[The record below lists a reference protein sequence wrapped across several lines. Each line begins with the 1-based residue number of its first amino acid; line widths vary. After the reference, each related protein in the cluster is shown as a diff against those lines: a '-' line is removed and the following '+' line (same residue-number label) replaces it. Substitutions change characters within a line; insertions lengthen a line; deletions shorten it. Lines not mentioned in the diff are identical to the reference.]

1 MKKISLILGAVG
13 ALMSL
18 QTHAVLITHG
28 NLSFENTGNTIEGD
42 GREYIRFDYLT
53 NILKDPSD
61 SAAGTKTLADLT
73 FAETESLLV
82 FGGALFGFR
91 IATRSDA
98 DFFLD
103 SFFSGPN
110 TCSGQTGAAGG
121 PTAGVPVIDP
131 VACGSTFDWVDGDF
145 GNNYST
151 SLFPSSTGLAQ
162 DFVFFLTEGENGAGA
177 IRFDDTFD
185 LPGTPS
191 FVIQDE
197 VVASIDFSDAF
208 AAGGANSTT
217 PISWLLVKD
226 GVAPEPS
233 VLALFGLGLL
243 GLGAFRRGQKV

>member
-28 NLSFENTGNTIEGD
+28 NLSFENTGNTIVGD
-42 GREYIRFDYLT
+42 GKEYWRFDTFANL
-53 NILKDPSD
+53 
-61 SAAGTKTLADLT
+61 TLAQTQDELLNN
-73 FAETESLLV
+73 SLL
-82 FGGALFGFR
+82 AGFR

-103 SFFSGPN
+103 SFFAGPN
-110 TCSGQTGAAGG
+110 NCSGQTGAAGG
-121 PTAGVPVIDP
+121 PTAGEPVGSQIE
-131 VACGSTFDWVDGDF
+131 CGSTFDWVDGDF

-185 LPGTPS
+185 QPGTPTS
-191 FVIQDE
+191 VFQQE

-208 AAGGANSTT
+208 AAGGTRSNT

>member
-82 FGGALFGFR
+82 SGGALFGFR

-103 SFFSGPN
+103 SFFAGPN
-110 TCSGQTGAAGG
+110 NCSGQTGAAGG
-121 PTAGVPVIDP
+121 PTVGVPVFNQIE
-131 VACGSTFDWVDGDF
+131 CGSKDAWSDGDF
-145 GNNYST
+145 GNNYTTET
-151 SLFPSSTGLAQ
+151 SPSGNGLAQ
-162 DFVFFLTEGENGAGA
+162 DFVFFLTEGEDGAGA
-177 IRFDDTFD
+177 IRFDH
-185 LPGTPS
+185 S
-191 FVIQDE
+191 FEVDAAVIFQQE
-197 VVASIDFSDAF
+197 VATTNFTLSDAF

-226 GVAPEPS
+226 GVTPEPG
-233 VLALFGLGLL
+233 VLALFGLGLF
-243 GLGAFRRGQKV
+243 GLGAFRRGKKV